1 MITRISTNGTIVIA
15 AVLANWSSLFFLS
28 DNTKIIIIITI
39 IVIVITILK
48 IAYLQRNICLDE
60 KLTKL

>member
-28 DNTKIIIIITI
+28 DNTKIIIITI

-60 KLTKL
+60 KLTKH

>member
-1 MITRISTNGTIVIA
+1 MITRISTNDTIVIA

-28 DNTKIIIIITI
+28 DNTKIIIITI

>member
-28 DNTKIIIIITI
+28 DNTKIIIITI

-48 IAYLQRNICLDE
+48 IAYLKRNICLDE

>member
-28 DNTKIIIIITI
+28 DNTKIIIIKI

>member
-28 DNTKIIIIITI
+28 DNTKIIIITI

-48 IAYLQRNICLDE
+48 ITYLQRNICLDE

>member
-28 DNTKIIIIITI
+28 DNTKIIIITI
-39 IVIVITILK
+39 IVILITILK

>member
-15 AVLANWSSLFFLS
+15 AVLANWSRLFFLS
-28 DNTKIIIIITI
+28 DNTKIIIITI

>member
-28 DNTKIIIIITI
+28 DNTKIIIITI

>member
-1 MITRISTNGTIVIA
+1 MITRISSNGTIVIA

-28 DNTKIIIIITI
+28 DNTKIIIITI

>member
-28 DNTKIIIIITI
+28 DNTKIIIITI

-60 KLTKL
+60 KLTTL